1 MGMNTGITII
11 TLTVAVVVS
20 AKVISAK
27 GHGAGYGAATGYGV
41 DGLAYGE
48 GGTLG
53 LYGKPVLGGF
63 GRKVPANH
71 IARKHV
77 GFYGHGQGQA
87 NAVYGQGYGRG
98 VYRPRTGQGLSV
110 QEQRYGN
117 GLYGHGAG
125 YAGGLYGN
133 PIYGRRFGNDENSK
147 GSKTFVNGVFNTG
160 IGAILN

>member
-1 MGMNTGITII
+1 MNTGITII
-11 TLTVAVVVS
+11 TLTVVVVVS
-20 AKVISAK
+20 AEVISAK
-27 GHGAGYGAATGYGV
+27 GHGAGYGAGYGAATGYGV

-87 NAVYGQGYGRG
+87 NGVYGQGKGHGRALYGQTYSRG
-98 VYRPRTGQGLSV
+98 LYRPRTGQGLSV
-110 QEQRYGN
+110 
-117 GLYGHGAG
+117 
-125 YAGGLYGN
+125 
-133 PIYGRRFGNDENSK
+133 
-147 GSKTFVNGVFNTG
+147 
-160 IGAILN
+160 

>member
-87 NAVYGQGYGRG
+87 NAVYGQGYGNDVYGQGEGHGRALYGQTYSRG
-98 VYRPRTGQGLSV
+98 LYRPRNGQGLSV
-110 QEQRYGN
+110 QGQRYGS

-125 YAGGLYGN
+125 
-133 PIYGRRFGNDENSK
+133 
-147 GSKTFVNGVFNTG
+147 
-160 IGAILN
+160 